1 MDLNYD
7 PKCSIYLNGKY
18 YYLSYYLPNGKRILK
33 SLSTS
38 KRMLAKKK
46 MHLKEQELYEGIF
59 EDHDILKMPEIRV
72 SPQVRVDLNLGVE
85 KYLDASGVKKK
96 NTRTQNND
104 KYALKSL
111 ISMLDKVFV
120 DEVTPYDIQM
130 LLGIKVREQKRGN
143 S

>member
-7 PKCSIYLNGKY
+7 PRCSIYLNGKY

-59 EDHDILKMPEIRV
+59 DDHDILKMPEIRV
-72 SPQVRVDLNLGVE
+72 SPQVRLDLNLGVE
-85 KYLDASGVKKK
+85 KYLDASGVKKIPELK
-96 NTRTQNND
+96 TTINTLSNR
-104 KYALKSL
+104 
-111 ISMLDKVFV
+111 
-120 DEVTPYDIQM
+120 
-130 LLGIKVREQKRGN
+130 
-143 S
+143 

>member
-7 PKCSIYLNGKY
+7 PRCSIYQNGKY
-18 YYLSYYLPNGKRILK
+18 YYLSYYLPNRKPILK

-59 EDHDILKMPEIRV
+59 DDHDILKMPEFKV
-72 SPQVRVDLNLGVE
+72 VPQVRLDLNLGVE
-85 KYLDASGVKKK
+85 KYLDASGIQK

-111 ISMLDKVFV
+111 ISRLDKEFV
-120 DEVTPYDIQM
+120 DEVTPYDIQC
-130 LLGIKVREQKRGN
+130 

>member
-7 PKCSIYLNGKY
+7 PRCSIYLNGKY

-85 KYLDASGVKKK
+85 KYLDASGVKK

-111 ISMLDKVFV
+111 ITRLRC
-120 DEVTPYDIQM
+120 
-130 LLGIKVREQKRGN
+130 LLMK
-143 S
+143 